1 MTRSSA
7 SQTLYGLYK
16 ETDVMVPMR
25 VETMLIEHN
34 PGQHAPRPRPKWKF
48 IAGLALLCAVLGACA
63 QKAEE
68 KSTPSTRDQKTIRVR
83 AALLNEVWT
92 PPPWSHRNDGHWPQ
106 WWFIYDRLIE
116 NNERHE
122 AEFPNLAR
130 DWDAAADG
138 RRYTFYL
145 RDDVRWHDGKPFTAR
160 DVEATFL
167 FILDGYLTNS
177 PHFSQFLTLEGLEE
191 YRAGKA
197 KNIAGIQV
205 DDDHTIHFNLE
216 KPVAFF
222 LSNMGRVSMLPRHQL
237 EVVGE
242 SSKVEGHRLWRDP
255 GAIGTGP
262 FRLVETVPFQFVRLQ
277 AYEDYHLGRPG
288 IDAVIIH
295 AKEAALAAGSGELDL
310 GDATPSAAEEI
321 ARMAHMEILA
331 RPGINRTSLTV
342 NVAAPALRDVRVRRA
357 LLHAIDRKT
366 IAESLFGA
374 YGEVKVPN
382 GVMPDYG
389 WQHPDLPPVDYDPQR
404 ARTLLRAAGWD
415 PRTSLKLLIRDI
427 DMAGIRLDVATI
439 VQGYWKEVGV
449 ETEIEPVEAA
459 IIVERMVKG
468 EYDFYVG
475 GAAALLPFDLLRFHS
490 GSPSPVAFGYSNP
503 KVDELVAQ
511 IGDTYDHE
519 QLRPLYYQL
528 QQYLWE
534 DVATMPIVNPT
545 VLVAKSRR
553 LRIGPL
559 TINNNLP
566 IGTWWHQWEIVE

>member
-1 MTRSSA
+1 
-7 SQTLYGLYK
+7 
-16 ETDVMVPMR
+16 
-25 VETMLIEHN
+25 MLIEQN
-34 PGQHAPRPRPKWKF
+34 PGHLASRPWTGWKYL
-48 IAGLALLCAVLGACA
+48 AGLILLCAVLGACA
-63 QKAEE
+63 QKVEE
-68 KSTPSTRDQKTIRVR
+68 RSTPSARDQKTIHVR
-83 AALLNEVWT
+83 ASLLNEVWT

-116 NNERHE
+116 NNEGHE

-130 DWDAAADG
+130 SWEVSPDG
-138 RRYTFYL
+138 RRYTFHL

-177 PHFSQFLTLEGLEE
+177 PHFSQFLTLEGLDA

-205 DDDHTIHFNLE
+205 VDDHTIKFDLE

-242 SSKVEGHRLWRDP
+242 SSKVEGHSIWRDP

-262 FRLVETVPFQFVRLQ
+262 FRLVETVPFQFVRLS
-277 AYEDYHLGRPG
+277 AYEDYHLGKPR

-295 AKEAALAAGSGELDL
+295 AKEAALAAGNGELDL
-310 GDATPSAAEEI
+310 GDATPSAAAEI
-321 ARMAHMEILA
+321 ARMAPMEILA

-357 LLHAIDRKT
+357 LLHAIDRQT

-389 WQHPDLPPVDYDPQR
+389 WQHPDLAPVNYDPQR
-404 ARTLLRAAGWD
+404 ARKLLQAAGWN
-415 PRTSLKLLIRDI
+415 PQTLLKLLIRDI

-439 VQGYWKEVGV
+439 VQSYWKEVGV
-449 ETEIEPVEAA
+449 RTEIEPVEAA
-459 IIVERMVKG
+459 IIVERLVKG

-475 GAAALLPFDLLRFHS
+475 GAAALLPIDLLRFRS

-503 KVDELVAQ
+503 KVDEIVAQ
-511 IGDTYDHE
+511 IHDTYDHE
-519 QLRPLYYQL
+519 QLRPLYHRL
-528 QQYLWE
+528 QHYIWE

-545 VLVAKSRR
+545 VLVAKSKR

>member
-1 MTRSSA
+1 MSRTAA
-7 SQTLYGLYK
+7 SQPLRGIYRVS
-16 ETDVMVPMR
+16 DVVVPMGDWVR
-25 VETMLIEHN
+25 L
-34 PGQHAPRPRPKWKF
+34 
-48 IAGLALLCAVLGACA
+48 AGLALLCAVLAACGGDG
-63 QKAEE
+63 EE
-68 KSTPSTRDQKTIRVR
+68 RASADRGKKTIHVR
-83 AALLNEVWT
+83 ASLLNEVWT

-130 DWDAAADG
+130 SWEASADG

-145 RDDVRWHDGKPFTAR
+145 RDDVRWHDGNPFTAR

-167 FILDGYLTNS
+167 FILDGYLTDS
-177 PHFSQFLTLEGLEE
+177 PQFSQFLTLEGLEE
-191 YRAGKA
+191 YRAGEA
-197 KNIAGIQV
+197 KHIAGIQV
-205 DDDHTIHFNLE
+205 VDDHTIRFDLE

-237 EVVGE
+237 EMAGE
-242 SSKVEGHRLWRDP
+242 SSKVEGHRVWRDP

-262 FRLVETVPFQFVRLQ
+262 FRLVETVPFQFVRLS
-277 AYEDYHLGRPG
+277 AYEDYHLGKPK

-295 AKEAALAAGSGELDL
+295 AKESALAAGNGELDL

-321 ARMAHMEILA
+321 SRMAHMEILA

-389 WQHPDLPPVDYDPQR
+389 WQHPGLPPVDYDPER

-439 VQGYWKEVGV
+439 VQGYWKELGV

-475 GAAALLPFDLLRFHS
+475 GAAALLPFDLLRFRS

-503 KVDELVAQ
+503 KVDEIVTR
-511 IGDTYDHE
+511 IGDTFDHE
-519 QLRPLYYQL
+519 QLRPLYFQL
-528 QQYLWE
+528 QQFLWE